1 MRIRERVE
9 GGIATLTLDHPPLNV
24 LTRALLADLRGAF
37 TGLAGRSGLRAVV
50 LTAEGRHFS
59 AGADVAEHLPPT
71 YRTLIPE
78 FAETIEQVLTFPLP
92 VFAAVRGRCLGGGF
106 ELVQAAD
113 LVVAGEGASFGQPE
127 ILLGVTAPIACV
139 LLPRRVTAGVAAE
152 LLFGGDAFSARRAL
166 ETGLVQRVVPD
177 AQVETEAAALAS
189 RCARLSGAALRATKR
204 TLLATAGLLTADA
217 LREAAALYVNE
228 LMETADARE
237 GLNAFLEKRAASWE
251 HR

>member
-1 MRIRERVE
+1 MMIRERVE

-24 LTRALLADLRGAF
+24 LTRALLADLREAF
-37 TGLAGRSGLRAVV
+37 SGLAGRSDLRAVV

-71 YRTLIPE
+71 YRVLIPE
-78 FAETIEQVLTFPLP
+78 FVETIERVLTFPLP

-113 LVVAGEGASFGQPE
+113 MVVAGEGATFGQPE

-139 LLPRRVTAGVAAE
+139 LLPRRVAAGVAAE
-152 LLFGGDAFSARRAL
+152 LLFGGDTFSARRAL

-177 AQVETEAAALAS
+177 AQVETEAAALAA

-204 TLLATAGLLTADA
+204 TLLATAGLLTPDA

-228 LMETADARE
+228 LMETQDARE
-237 GLNAFLEKRAASWE
+237 GLNAFLGKRAASWE